1 MDNYLILLIFIII
14 ILLSFLLLLI
24 FSFYIIYK
32 NSNNLYFSIRS
43 PNILYITNIL
53 IVLNFFIINLNL
65 FKEFKEIN
73 SFYFIIQFFII
84 ISISLKFLRLYLC
97 IKINK
102 KKDDLINFNK
112 FESKFYFF
120 LFFYV
125 RIIIIFLIIFIIF
138 IIFIN
143 YKEIKTIQEILYPL
157 SKITN
162 IYKSKQISS
171 NYQYFWEFMFIIENF
186 LLFTICFFFINN
198 ELKKDLYL
206 FFEIFIISIINFI
219 HSNIYIISIFLFNDN
234 IKKETIKNYIIVIEN
249 IYFLS
254 LHIFSIMFP
263 YFLLHSNNSLNY
275 EITVESTKNFYLF
288 MSNKQ
293 CYIYF
298 YNYLIKY
305 YNSNKIQYFLS
316 LYLSI
321 MKYNLIYM
329 INCDQLILKKEAH
342 KIIET
347 YFNINQDNKYFDSNT
362 CYNIRNNT
370 NLEIMNNNLKKDLF
384 NNVLKICIANLY
396 EKYENFLNN
405 EEYKNLIND
414 INYKTYLR
422 CKLSKFYNF
431 QLES

>member
-1 MDNYLILLIFIII
+1 MDIFLIILIFIII
-14 ILLSFLLLLI
+14 ILLI
-24 FSFYIIYK
+24 FSNYIIYK

-102 KKDDLINFNK
+102 KKDDLIHFNK

-120 LFFYV
+120 QYFYV
-125 RIIIIFLIIFIIF
+125 RIIIIFLSILFFLIIFISF
-138 IIFIN
+138 
-143 YKEIKTIQEILYPL
+143 KQIKTIQEILYPL
-157 SKITN
+157 SKIIHN
-162 IYKSKQISS
+162 NKQISS
-171 NYQYFWEFMFIIENF
+171 NYQFFWEFVFIIENF
-186 LLFTICFFFINN
+186 LLFTTCFFFINN

-206 FFEIFIISIINFI
+206 FLEIFIISIINFI
-219 HSNIYIISIFLFNDN
+219 YSNIYIISIFLFNDN
-234 IKKETIKNYIIVIEN
+234 KEKEKIKNYIIAIES
-249 IYFLS
+249 IYFIL
-254 LHIFSIMFP
+254 LQFFSIFFP
-263 YFLLHSNNSLNY
+263 FILKYSNNSLNY

-293 CYIYF
+293 CYNYF
-298 YNYLIKY
+298 YNYLIKN
-305 YNSNKIQYFLS
+305 YNNFNKIEYFLS

-321 MKYNLIYM
+321 MNYNLIYLT
-329 INCDQLILKKEAH
+329 NYDQTILAKEAH

-405 EEYKNLIND
+405 KEYKNLIND

>member
-1 MDNYLILLIFIII
+1 MDIFLIILIFIII
-14 ILLSFLLLLI
+14 ILLI
-24 FSFYIIYK
+24 FSNYIIYK

-102 KKDDLINFNK
+102 KKDDLIHFNK

-120 LFFYV
+120 QYFYV
-125 RIIIIFLIIFIIF
+125 RIIIIFLSILIILIIFISF
-138 IIFIN
+138 
-143 YKEIKTIQEILYPL
+143 KQIKTIQEILYPL
-157 SKITN
+157 SKIIHN
-162 IYKSKQISS
+162 NKQISS
-171 NYQYFWEFMFIIENF
+171 NYQFFWEFVFIIENF
-186 LLFTICFFFINN
+186 LLFTTCFFFINN

-206 FFEIFIISIINFI
+206 FLEIFIISIINFI
-219 HSNIYIISIFLFNDN
+219 YSNIYIISIFLFNDN
-234 IKKETIKNYIIVIEN
+234 KEKEKIKNYIIAIES
-249 IYFLS
+249 IYFIL
-254 LHIFSIMFP
+254 LQFFSIFFP
-263 YFLLHSNNSLNY
+263 FILKYSNNSLNY
-275 EITVESTKNFYLF
+275 DITVESTKNFYLF

-293 CYIYF
+293 CYNYF
-298 YNYLIKY
+298 YNYLIKN
-305 YNSNKIQYFLS
+305 YNNFNKIEYFLS

-321 MKYNLIYM
+321 MNYNLIYLT
-329 INCDQLILKKEAH
+329 NYDQTILAKEAH

-405 EEYKNLIND
+405 KEYKNLIND

>member
-1 MDNYLILLIFIII
+1 MDIFLIILIFIII
-14 ILLSFLLLLI
+14 ILLI
-24 FSFYIIYK
+24 FSNYIIYK

-102 KKDDLINFNK
+102 KKDDLIHFNK

-120 LFFYV
+120 QYFYV
-125 RIIIIFLIIFIIF
+125 RIIIIFLSILIILIIFISF
-138 IIFIN
+138 
-143 YKEIKTIQEILYPL
+143 KQIKTIQEILYPL
-157 SKITN
+157 SKIIHN
-162 IYKSKQISS
+162 NKQISS
-171 NYQYFWEFMFIIENF
+171 NYQFFWEFVFIIENF
-186 LLFTICFFFINN
+186 LLFTTCFFFINN

-206 FFEIFIISIINFI
+206 FLEIFIISIINFI
-219 HSNIYIISIFLFNDN
+219 YSNIYIISIFLFNDN
-234 IKKETIKNYIIVIEN
+234 KEKEKIKNYIIAIES
-249 IYFLS
+249 IYFIL
-254 LHIFSIMFP
+254 LQFFSIFFP
-263 YFLLHSNNSLNY
+263 FILKYSNNSLNY

-293 CYIYF
+293 CYNYF
-298 YNYLIKY
+298 YNYLIKN
-305 YNSNKIQYFLS
+305 YNNFNKIEYFLS

-321 MKYNLIYM
+321 MNYNLIYLT
-329 INCDQLILKKEAH
+329 NYDQTILAKEAH

-405 EEYKNLIND
+405 KEYKNLIND

>member
-1 MDNYLILLIFIII
+1 MDIFLIILIFIII
-14 ILLSFLLLLI
+14 ILLI
-24 FSFYIIYK
+24 FSNYIIYK

-102 KKDDLINFNK
+102 KKDDLIHFNK

-120 LFFYV
+120 QYFYV
-125 RIIIIFLIIFIIF
+125 RIIIIFLSILIILIIFISF
-138 IIFIN
+138 
-143 YKEIKTIQEILYPL
+143 KQIKTIQEILYPL
-157 SKITN
+157 SKIIHN
-162 IYKSKQISS
+162 NKQISS
-171 NYQYFWEFMFIIENF
+171 NYQFFWEFVFIIENF
-186 LLFTICFFFINN
+186 LLFTTCFFLINN

-206 FFEIFIISIINFI
+206 FLEIFIISIINFI
-219 HSNIYIISIFLFNDN
+219 YSNIYIISIFLFNDN
-234 IKKETIKNYIIVIEN
+234 KEKEKIKNYIIAIES
-249 IYFLS
+249 IYFIL
-254 LHIFSIMFP
+254 LQFFSIFFP
-263 YFLLHSNNSLNY
+263 FILKYSNNSLNY

-293 CYIYF
+293 CYNYF
-298 YNYLIKY
+298 YNYLIKN
-305 YNSNKIQYFLS
+305 YNNFNKIEYFLS

-321 MKYNLIYM
+321 MNYNLIYLT
-329 INCDQLILKKEAH
+329 NYDQTILAKEAH

-405 EEYKNLIND
+405 KEYKNLIND

>member
-1 MDNYLILLIFIII
+1 MEILNFIYLIILFFFIIF
-14 ILLSFLLLLI
+14 LSI
-24 FSFYIIYK
+24 TSFYIINK
-32 NSNNLYFSIRS
+32 NSNNIFISLRS
-43 PNILYITNIL
+43 PNILYITNSL
-53 IVLNFFIINLNL
+53 IVLNLFIIDLN
-65 FKEFKEIN
+65 FFNDKKEIN
-73 SFYFIIQFFII
+73 SFYFIFQFFII

-102 KKDDLINFNK
+102 KKDDLIHFNK

-120 LFFYV
+120 QYFYV
-125 RIIIIFLIIFIIF
+125 RIIIIFLSILIILIIFISF
-138 IIFIN
+138 
-143 YKEIKTIQEILYPL
+143 KQIKTIQEILYPL
-157 SKITN
+157 SKIIHN
-162 IYKSKQISS
+162 NKQISS
-171 NYQYFWEFMFIIENF
+171 NYQFFWEFVFIIENF

-206 FFEIFIISIINFI
+206 FLEIFIISIINFI
-219 HSNIYIISIFLFNDN
+219 YSNIYIISIFLFNDN
-234 IKKETIKNYIIVIEN
+234 KEKEKIKNYIIAIES
-249 IYFLS
+249 IYFIL
-254 LHIFSIMFP
+254 LQFFSIFFP
-263 YFLLHSNNSLNY
+263 FILKYSNNSLNY

-293 CYIYF
+293 CYNYF
-298 YNYLIKY
+298 YNYLIKN
-305 YNSNKIQYFLS
+305 YNNFNKIEYFLS

-321 MKYNLIYM
+321 MNYNLIYLT
-329 INCDQLILKKEAH
+329 NYDQTILAKEAH

-384 NNVLKICIANLY
+384 NNALKICIANLY

>member
-1 MDNYLILLIFIII
+1 MDIFLIILIFIII
-14 ILLSFLLLLI
+14 ILLI
-24 FSFYIIYK
+24 FSNYIIYK

-102 KKDDLINFNK
+102 KKDDLIHFNK

-120 LFFYV
+120 QYFYV
-125 RIIIIFLIIFIIF
+125 RIIIIFLSILIILIIFISF
-138 IIFIN
+138 
-143 YKEIKTIQEILYPL
+143 KQIKTIQEILYPL
-157 SKITN
+157 SKIIHN
-162 IYKSKQISS
+162 NKQISS
-171 NYQYFWEFMFIIENF
+171 NYQFFWEFVFIIENF
-186 LLFTICFFFINN
+186 LLFTTCFFFINN

-206 FFEIFIISIINFI
+206 FLEIFIISIINFI
-219 HSNIYIISIFLFNDN
+219 YSNIYIISIFLFNDN
-234 IKKETIKNYIIVIEN
+234 KEKEKIKNYIIAIES
-249 IYFLS
+249 IYFIL
-254 LHIFSIMFP
+254 LQFFSIFFP
-263 YFLLHSNNSLNY
+263 FILKYSNNSLNY
-275 EITVESTKNFYLF
+275 DITVESTKNFYLF

-293 CYIYF
+293 CYNYF
-298 YNYLIKY
+298 YNYLIKN
-305 YNSNKIQYFLS
+305 YNNFNKIEYFLS

-321 MKYNLIYM
+321 MNYNLIYLT
-329 INCDQLILKKEAH
+329 NCDQTILAKEAH

-405 EEYKNLIND
+405 KEYKNLIND